1 VSIAPAREDI
11 GVDAHIRPYDAA
23 RDADGLRQCVI
34 EQQDFHRSLEPSW
47 PAGGTIVDEYLE
59 YLRNRCADQ
68 DGAVMVADREG
79 ELIGF
84 VCVVASMR
92 NDAPDDPAPF
102 AWVHDIFVRSAFR
115 RAGIAT
121 KLMAEA
127 EAFAQAHGASTL
139 RFGVLGR
146 NSGAR
151 AFYEREGFREYVV
164 VMTKS
169 VGE

>member
-1 VSIAPAREDI
+1 
-11 GVDAHIRPYDAA
+11 VDAHIRPYDAA
-23 RDADGLRQCVI
+23 RDAEGLRQCVI

-47 PAGGTIVDEYLE
+47 PAGATIVDDYLE
-59 YLRNRCADQ
+59 YLRDRCVDH
-68 DGAVMVADREG
+68 DGAVMVADRDG
-79 ELIGF
+79 ELVGF
-84 VCVVASMR
+84 ICVVASMR

-102 AWVHDIFVRSAFR
+102 AWVHDIFVRPAFR

-146 NSGAR
+146 NKAAL
-151 AFYEREGFREYVV
+151 AFYETQGFRHYAV

-169 VGE
+169 VDE